1 MRFPLLG
8 LISLANVF
16 RSVCFERFNAYLANQ
31 FSDTHHL
38 FHHPPHPLPKP
49 PEKNS
54 QLDIC
59 VSDNST
65 SNIHTSH
72 STMVE
77 PMDIDHNGVHEQAT
91 PDESITE
98 QSSVKGEDTPESTDV
113 TPATPTTHF

>member
-1 MRFPLLG
+1 

-16 RSVCFERFNAYLANQ
+16 RSVRFERFNAYLANQ
-31 FSDTHHL
+31 FSDTHNL
-38 FHHPPHPLPKP
+38 FHHHHHPPHPLPKP
-49 PEKNS
+49 PEKIS